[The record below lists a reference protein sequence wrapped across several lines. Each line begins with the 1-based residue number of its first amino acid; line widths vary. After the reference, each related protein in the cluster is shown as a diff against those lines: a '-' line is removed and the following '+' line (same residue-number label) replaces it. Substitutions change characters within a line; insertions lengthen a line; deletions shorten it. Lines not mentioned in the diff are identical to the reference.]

1 MKSNGMTDGM
11 ATMTHRTTFALDEE
25 TAKRLKRL
33 SKTWKVSQA
42 EVVRRAVHAAEAL
55 SPPDA
60 PSKAEQYRA
69 FLQRGGGLI
78 REEADRY
85 LAEVREDRKRWRSS

>member
-1 MKSNGMTDGM
+1 M

-33 SKTWKVSQA
+33 SKEWKVSQA
-42 EVVRRAVHAAEAL
+42 EVVRRAVQEAERL
-55 SPPDA
+55 PEPDA
-60 PSKAEQYRA
+60 AARAEKYRA
-69 FLQRGGGLI
+69 FLKNGGGLI

-85 LAEVREDRKRWRSS
+85 LAEVWEDRKRWRSS